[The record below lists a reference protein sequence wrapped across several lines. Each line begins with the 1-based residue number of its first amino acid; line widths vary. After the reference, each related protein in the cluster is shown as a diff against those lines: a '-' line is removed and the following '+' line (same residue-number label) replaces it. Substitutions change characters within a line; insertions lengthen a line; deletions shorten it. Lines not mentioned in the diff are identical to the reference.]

1 MFAPESVS
9 APAPAFVSEKPL
21 PPMMP
26 PRASVLAEAVMMRF
40 APSVIAPVFCVRF
53 AVPTKVKSEESVSAL
68 LMLNAPVASRL
79 PPLRVTVVPL
89 PKALFAPAASV
100 PAVSVVA
107 P

>member
-1 MFAPESVS
+1 MAPESVS

-26 PRASVLAEAVMMRF
+26 PSVSVLAETVMIRF

-89 PKALFAPAASV
+89 PKAFVAPAESV
-100 PAVSVVA
+100 PAVIVVA